1 MKKNELKIK
10 MIESYLSLHRQLNQ
24 LRLEYV
30 SKKSTFTNLLEQLSK
45 RYKPPPLRPAEL
57 FEKNTFIIVAPE
69 LSVK

>member
-30 SKKSTFTNLLEQLSK
+30 SKKSTFTDEERISFYEEVNQIKFNIKTREKVL
-45 RYKPPPLRPAEL
+45 PAM
-57 FEKNTFIIVAPE
+57 T
-69 LSVK
+69 S

>member
-30 SKKSTFTNLLEQLSK
+30 SKKSTFTDEERMSFYEEVNQIKFNIKTREKVL
-45 RYKPPPLRPAEL
+45 PAM
-57 FEKNTFIIVAPE
+57 T
-69 LSVK
+69 S